1 MIGKL
6 VGTLFIVSAPSG
18 TGKTSLVNALVRDTN
33 HLKLS
38 ISSTTRKPRPR
49 EIDGYHYHF
58 IEESK
63 FQQKITAGDFLEY
76 AKVFGNLYGTAL
88 ESVDK
93 MLHEGHDVVLEIDW
107 QGAQLIKSKR
117 TNAISIFILPPSIN
131 ALRERLE
138 SRGQDS
144 KAVIDARM
152 KKSIHEIS
160 HFAEA
165 DYLVIND
172 DFEDALKC
180 LKTIVRAHRLETAKQ
195 VVINEHIIKKLI
207 SLIPT

>member
-1 MIGKL
+1 MQGKL
-6 VGTLFIVSAPSG
+6 IGTLFIVSAPSG

-38 ISSTTRKPRPR
+38 ISSTTRPIRPR

-58 IEESK
+58 IEENK
-63 FQQKITAGDFLEY
+63 FKQKITAGDFLEY
-76 AKVFGNLYGTAL
+76 AEVFGNFYGTSQEA
-88 ESVDK
+88 VDK

-107 QGAQLIKSKR
+107 QGAQLIKKR
-117 TNAISIFILPPSIN
+117 RTDAISIFILPPSMD

-138 SRGQDS
+138 TRGQDT
-144 KAVIDARM
+144 KEVIDARM
-152 KKSIHEIS
+152 EKSMNEIS
-160 HFAEA
+160 HYHEA

-172 DFEDALKC
+172 DFEDALKG

-195 VVINEHIIKKLI
+195 AVINVHIIKNLL
-207 SLIPT
+207 S

>member
-38 ISSTTRKPRPR
+38 ISSTTRKERPR

-58 IEESK
+58 IEEAK
-63 FQQKITAGDFLEY
+63 FKQKITAGDFLEY
-76 AKVFGNLYGTAL
+76 AEVFDNFYGTSQEA
-88 ESVDK
+88 VDK

-107 QGAQLIKSKR
+107 QGAQLIKKR
-117 TNAISIFILPPSIN
+117 RPDAISIFILPPSIE

-138 SRGQDS
+138 TRGQDT
-144 KAVIDARM
+144 KEVIDTRM
-152 KKSIHEIS
+152 KKSMNEIS
-160 HFAEA
+160 HYHEA

-172 DFEDALKC
+172 DFEDALKG
-180 LKTIVRAHRLETAKQ
+180 LKTIVRSHRLETAKQ
-195 VVINEHIIKKLI
+195 AVINAHIIKEL
-207 SLIPT
+207 LG

>member
-1 MIGKL
+1 MQSNLI
-6 VGTLFIVSAPSG
+6 GTLFIVSAPSG

-38 ISSTTRKPRPR
+38 ISSTTRSIRPR

-58 IEESK
+58 IEEDK

-76 AKVFGNLYGTAL
+76 AEVFGNFYGTSQ

-93 MLHEGHDVVLEIDW
+93 MLNEGHDVVLEIDW
-107 QGAQLIKSKR
+107 QGAQLIKNR
-117 TNAISIFILPPSIN
+117 RADAISIFILPPSIE

-138 SRGQDS
+138 TRGQDS
-144 KAVIDARM
+144 KEVIEARM
-152 KKSIHEIS
+152 KKSLNEIS
-160 HFAEA
+160 HYPEA

-172 DFEDALKC
+172 DFEDALKG

-195 VVINEHIIKKLI
+195 AVINKTVIQKL
-207 SLIPT
+207 LK

>member
-38 ISSTTRKPRPR
+38 ISSTTRPIRPR

-58 IEESK
+58 IESEK

-76 AKVFGNLYGTAL
+76 AEVFGNFYGTSQ
-88 ESVDK
+88 ETVDK

-107 QGAQLIKSKR
+107 QGAQLIKKR
-117 TNAISIFILPPSIN
+117 RPDAISIFILPPSID

-138 SRGQDS
+138 TRGQDS
-144 KAVIDARM
+144 KEVIDARM
-152 KKSIHEIS
+152 KKSMNEIS
-160 HFAEA
+160 HYYEA

-172 DFEDALKC
+172 DFEDALKG
-180 LKTIVRAHRLETAKQ
+180 LKTIVRAHRLETGKQ
-195 VVINEHIIKKLI
+195 AVINEHIIKKLL
-207 SLIPT
+207 S

>member
-38 ISSTTRKPRPR
+38 ISSTTRKIRPR

-58 IEESK
+58 IEEDK
-63 FQQKITAGDFLEY
+63 FKQKITAGDFLEY
-76 AKVFGNLYGTAL
+76 AEVFGNFYGTSQ

-107 QGAQLIKSKR
+107 QGAQQIKKR
-117 TNAISIFILPPSIN
+117 RPDAISIFILPPSIQ

-138 SRGQDS
+138 NRGQDS
-144 KAVIDARM
+144 KEIIDTRM
-152 KKSIHEIS
+152 EKSMNEIS
-160 HFAEA
+160 HYREA
-165 DYLVIND
+165 DFLVIND
-172 DFEDALKC
+172 DFEDALKG
-180 LKTIVRAHRLETAKQ
+180 LKTIVRAHRLEPAKQ
-195 VVINEHIIKKLI
+195 AVINERIINGLL
-207 SLIPT
+207 S

>member
-1 MIGKL
+1 MHGNLI
-6 VGTLFIVSAPSG
+6 GTLFIVSAPSG

-38 ISSTTRKPRPR
+38 ISSTTRTMRPR

-58 IEESK
+58 IEEDK

-76 AKVFGNLYGTAL
+76 AEVFGNFYGTSQ

-93 MLHEGHDVVLEIDW
+93 MLNEGHDVVLEIDW
-107 QGAQLIKSKR
+107 QGAQLIKQR
-117 TNAISIFILPPSIN
+117 RADAISIFILPPSID

-138 SRGQDS
+138 TRGQDS
-144 KAVIDARM
+144 KEVIDIRM
-152 KKSIHEIS
+152 EKSMNEIS
-160 HFAEA
+160 HYGEA
-165 DYLVIND
+165 DYLIINE
-172 DFEDALKC
+172 DFEEALKG

-195 VVINEHIIKKLI
+195 AVINNNIIKGL
-207 SLIPT
+207 LETFV

>member
-1 MIGKL
+1 MTSKL

-38 ISSTTRKPRPR
+38 ISSTTRQPRPR

-58 IEESK
+58 IKENK

-76 AKVFGNLYGTAL
+76 ANVFGNYYGTSQ

-93 MLHEGHDVVLEIDW
+93 MLNEGHDVVLEIDW
-107 QGAQLIKSKR
+107 QGAQQIKKR
-117 TNAISIFILPPSIN
+117 RPDAISIFILPPSIE

-138 SRGQDS
+138 GRGQDS
-144 KAVIDARM
+144 QDVIETRM
-152 KKSIHEIS
+152 KKSMNEIS
-160 HFAEA
+160 HYGEA

-172 DFEDALKC
+172 EFEEALKG
-180 LKTIVRAHRLETAKQ
+180 LKTIIRAHRLVTDKQ
-195 VVINEHIIKKLI
+195 AVINEQLI
-207 SLIPT
+207 HGLLNKN

>member
-38 ISSTTRKPRPR
+38 ISSTTRKIRPR

-58 IEESK
+58 IEEEK

-76 AKVFGNLYGTAL
+76 AEVFGNFYGTSQ

-107 QGAQLIKSKR
+107 QGAQLIKKR
-117 TNAISIFILPPSIN
+117 RPDAVSIFILPPTIDD
-131 ALRERLE
+131 LRDRLE

-144 KAVIDARM
+144 QEVIDARM
-152 KKSIHEIS
+152 KKSLNEIS
-160 HFAEA
+160 HYGEA

-172 DFEDALKC
+172 DFEDALKG

-195 VVINEHIIKKLI
+195 AVINANIIEGLL
-207 SLIPT
+207 S

>member
-1 MIGKL
+1 MEKL
-6 VGTLFIVSAPSG
+6 IGTLFIVSAPSG
-18 TGKTSLVNALVRDTN
+18 AGKTSLVNALVRDTN

-38 ISSTTRKPRPR
+38 ISSTTRPPRPR

-63 FQQKITAGDFLEY
+63 FQQKITAGDFLEH
-76 AKVFGNLYGTAL
+76 AKVFGNYYGTSQ

-107 QGAQLIKSKR
+107 QGAELIKKR
-117 TNAISIFILPPSIN
+117 RPEAISIFILPPSIED
-131 ALRERLE
+131 LRERLD

-144 KAVIDARM
+144 QEVIDARM
-152 KKSIHEIS
+152 AKSMNEIS
-160 HFAEA
+160 HYHEA

-172 DFEDALKC
+172 DFEEALKC
-180 LKTIVRAHRLETAKQ
+180 LKTIVRCHRLETSKQ
-195 VVINEHIIKKLI
+195 SVINKEILENLLKK
-207 SLIPT
+207 

>member
-1 MIGKL
+1 MHGKL
-6 VGTLFIVSAPSG
+6 IGTLFIVSAPSG

-38 ISSTTRKPRPR
+38 ISSTTREIRPR

-58 IEESK
+58 IEGDK
-63 FQQKITAGDFLEY
+63 FKQKITAGDFLEH
-76 AKVFGNLYGTAL
+76 AEVFGNYYGTSQ

-107 QGAQLIKSKR
+107 QGAQQIKKR
-117 TNAISIFILPPSIN
+117 RSDAISIFILPPSID

-138 SRGQDS
+138 TRGQDS
-144 KAVIDARM
+144 AEVIDARM
-152 KKSIHEIS
+152 KKSMNEIS
-160 HFAEA
+160 HYGEA

-172 DFEDALKC
+172 DFEDALKG

-195 VVINEHIIKKLI
+195 AVINADVIQGL
-207 SLIPT
+207 LN

>member
-38 ISSTTRKPRPR
+38 VSSTTRKPRPR
-49 EIDGYHYHF
+49 EIEGYHYFF
-58 IEESK
+58 IEEEK
-63 FQQKITAGDFLEY
+63 FKQKITAGDFLEY
-76 AKVFGNLYGTAL
+76 AEVFGNYYGTSQ

-93 MLHEGHDVVLEIDW
+93 MLNEGHDVVLEIDW
-107 QGAQLIKSKR
+107 QGAQQIKNR
-117 TNAISIFILPPSIN
+117 RPDAVSIFILPPSIQ
-131 ALRERLE
+131 ALRDRLE
-138 SRGQDS
+138 NRAQDS
-144 KAVIDARM
+144 KKVIDARM
-152 KKSIHEIS
+152 KKSLNEIS
-160 HFAEA
+160 HYGEA

-172 DFEDALKC
+172 DFEDALKG

-195 VVINEHIIKKLI
+195 AVINKDVIQGL
-207 SLIPT
+207 LG

>member
-1 MIGKL
+1 MHGKL
-6 VGTLFIVSAPSG
+6 IGTLFIVSAPSG

-38 ISSTTRKPRPR
+38 ISSTTRKIRPR

-58 IEESK
+58 IEEDK
-63 FQQKITAGDFLEY
+63 FKQKITAGDFLEH
-76 AKVFGNLYGTAL
+76 AEVFGNFYGTSQ

-107 QGAQLIKSKR
+107 QGAGQIKKR
-117 TNAISIFILPPSIN
+117 RPDAISIFILPPSIE

-138 SRGQDS
+138 TRGQDS
-144 KAVIDARM
+144 TEVIETRM
-152 KKSIHEIS
+152 KKSMNEIS
-160 HFAEA
+160 HYGEA

-172 DFEDALKC
+172 DFEDALKG

-195 VVINEHIIKKLI
+195 AVINADIIKGL
-207 SLIPT
+207 LN